1 MHGVRDVDY
10 ECFRQSRRANLK
22 GTFRAFITSRVQNLD
37 SLVRPRDTR
46 LPVVNLKDELLFNQ
60 VRDMFTG
67 WSAPFP
73 YPPKIYSFDGRNIF
87 TDQQWPQKLI
97 WHGSDKNGIRN
108 MEASCDSWTTN
119 SISRSGMASNL
130 LRGKLLDQEKYSC
143 NNAFIVLCIE
153 VTTERE

>member
-1 MHGVRDVDY
+1 MHGTRDVDY

-22 GTFRAFITSRVQNLD
+22 GTFRAFVTSRVQNLD
-37 SLVRPRDTR
+37 SLIRLKDLR
-46 LPVVNLKDELLFNQ
+46 LPIVNLKDELLFNQ
-60 VRDMFTG
+60 ARDIFTG
-67 WSAPFP
+67 WGGPFP

-87 TDQQWPQKLI
+87 TDSFWPQKII

-108 MEASCDSWTTN
+108 SESSCDSW
-119 SISRSGMASNL
+119 SSDSMSRYGLASNL

-153 VTTERE
+153 VTSERE